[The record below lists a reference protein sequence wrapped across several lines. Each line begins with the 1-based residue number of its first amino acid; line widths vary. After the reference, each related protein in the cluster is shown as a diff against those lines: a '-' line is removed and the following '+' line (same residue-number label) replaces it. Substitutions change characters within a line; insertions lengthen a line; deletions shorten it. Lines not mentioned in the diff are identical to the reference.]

1 MRFSFVIPAFNEE
14 RYLPRL
20 LASIDVA
27 RDRWRGGRDD
37 VEVIVA
43 DNMSTDATASVAEQ
57 RGCCVARVEQR
68 VIGAA
73 RNGGAATARGDV
85 LLFVDADM
93 RVHPETLNVIDTMLT
108 DRVVAG
114 ATGVTPERWSAG
126 FAFTYA
132 VLVPMVWATSMDTG
146 VVFCRRAD
154 FETIGGYDTSR
165 LFAED
170 VDFLVRL
177 RRLGRSRRQ
186 KLKRA
191 TAAKAIASLRKFDE
205 HGDWH
210 YFTMMGR
217 ALSAAIFGG
226 SRLRDFADWYWYK
239 PGR

>member
-20 LASIDVA
+20 LDSIDVA
-27 RDRWRGGRDD
+27 RDRWRDGRDD
-37 VEVIVA
+37 VEVIVG
-43 DNMSTDATASVAEQ
+43 DNASTDRTAAIAQERGARVAH
-57 RGCCVARVEQR
+57 VEQR

-73 RNGGAATARGDV
+73 RNGGAAIARGNV

-93 RVHPETLNVIDTMLT
+93 RVHPETLNVIDAAFT

-114 ATGVTPERWSAG
+114 TTGITPERWSLG
-126 FAFTYA
+126 FALTYA
-132 VLVPMVWATSMDTG
+132 VIVPMVWAMAMDTG

-154 FETIGGYDTSR
+154 FETIGGYDSSR

-170 VDFLVRL
+170 VDFLFRL
-177 RRLGRSRRQ
+177 RRLGRKRGQ
-186 KLKRA
+186 KLTRA
-191 TAAKAIASLRKFDE
+191 RSAKAIASLRKFDE

-226 SRLRDFADWYWYK
+226 KQLRDFADWYWYK
-239 PGR
+239 PRR